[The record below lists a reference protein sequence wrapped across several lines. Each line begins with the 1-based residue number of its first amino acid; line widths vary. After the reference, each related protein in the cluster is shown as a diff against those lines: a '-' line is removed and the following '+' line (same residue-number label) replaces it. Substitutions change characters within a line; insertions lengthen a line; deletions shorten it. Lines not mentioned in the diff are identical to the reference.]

1 MLTQLQNPSLNHPV
15 SYSKGYKLI
24 VSLVFVLS
32 ISLYSVFSSD
42 SAFQHISLIV
52 AAMLGG
58 YMAMTIGANDIANT
72 MGPAVG
78 SNAVSM
84 PVAISIAIVF
94 ELMGAIFAGGEVVS
108 TIKSQIINVEL
119 IDDTQR
125 FVWLMLAALAAA
137 GIWLNVATAAKAP
150 VSTTQAIVGSIVG
163 AAIAAEGLALV
174 DWSTLITITFAWL
187 LSPVLGG
194 ALAAWLVYIMTA
206 TIIDKENKLLA
217 AKRWVPIYVALMVW
231 AFLTYLLGK
240 FSALFLPE
248 TSPIY
253 SAFAIKNL
261 SFLWIVLLSAL
272 LAVVVFLLVKL
283 ALNLAMTKVNNDE
296 ISVNRLFNLP
306 LVFAAALMSFAH
318 GANDVANVVAP
329 VTAIYEALTHGQ
341 LVQQAQVP
349 IWAPILAAIGIGLGL
364 ILFGPRLIRVV
375 GSEITRLNQ
384 LSGFAVLFSV
394 ALVVIVASQLGLP
407 VSSTY
412 IAIGGVFGVGLLKEW
427 QAQQAHL
434 LDRHTM
440 KKVITAWLITLPST
454 GVLAAIVF
462 YNIQYFLG

>member
-1 MLTQLQNPSLNHPV
+1 VLTQLQNPSLNHPV

-24 VSLVFVLS
+24 VSLVFILS

-84 PVAISIAIVF
+84 PAAISIAIVF

-108 TIKSQIINVEL
+108 TIKSHIINVEL
-119 IDDTQR
+119 IDDTRR

-217 AKRWVPIYVALMVW
+217 AKRWVPTYVALMVW
-231 AFLTYLLGK
+231 AF
-240 FSALFLPE
+240 
-248 TSPIY
+248 
-253 SAFAIKNL
+253 
-261 SFLWIVLLSAL
+261 
-272 LAVVVFLLVKL
+272 
-283 ALNLAMTKVNNDE
+283 
-296 ISVNRLFNLP
+296 FNL
-306 LVFAAALMSFAH
+306 FIRQIFS
-318 GANDVANVVAP
+318 
-329 VTAIYEALTHGQ
+329 
-341 LVQQAQVP
+341 
-349 IWAPILAAIGIGLGL
+349 
-364 ILFGPRLIRVV
+364 LFFYLKR
-375 GSEITRLNQ
+375 
-384 LSGFAVLFSV
+384 VLF
-394 ALVVIVASQLGLP
+394 I
-407 VSSTY
+407 
-412 IAIGGVFGVGLLKEW
+412 LLFRLKIYRFCGSRCCL
-427 QAQQAHL
+427 HC
-434 LDRHTM
+434 
-440 KKVITAWLITLPST
+440 
-454 GVLAAIVF
+454 
-462 YNIQYFLG
+462 